1 MISFAVTTKNEG
13 GYIEKLFDQLI
24 PFCEK
29 TGDEIIVLDDNS
41 TDPYTQNLL
50 FRHADT
56 DQIQLHHRTFDGNFA
71 EHKNYLNSL
80 CQGEYIFQVD
90 ADETL
95 NENLLNYIHDLTGHN
110 SEVDLFWIPRVN
122 IVNGLTNED
131 IQRWGWSVNE
141 NNWVMFP
148 DYQGRLY
155 KNLDNIKWQNKVH
168 ERISGHKTE
177 AHLPAEEEWVLYHI
191 KDILRQR
198 EQNNY
203 YATITR

>member
-13 GYIEKLFDQLI
+13 DYIQKLFDQLI

-50 FRHADT
+50 FRYADT
-56 DQIQLHHRTFDGNFA
+56 EQIQLHHRTFDGNFA

-177 AHLPAEEEWVLYHI
+177 AHLPAEEEWALYHI

>member
-1 MISFAVTTKNEG
+1 MISFAVTTHNEG
-13 GYIEKLFDQLI
+13 EYIQKLFDQLI

-29 TGDEIIVLDDNS
+29 TGDEIVVLDDNS

-50 FRHADT
+50 FRYADT
-56 DQIQLHHRTFDGNFA
+56 DQIQLHYRKFEGDFA

-80 CQGEYIFQVD
+80 CSGEYICQID

-95 NENLLNYIHDLTGHN
+95 NKNLLKYLHDLTGHN
-110 SEVDLFWIPRVN
+110 SSVDLFWLPRVN
-122 IVNGLTNED
+122 IVNGLTDDD
-131 IQRWGWSVNE
+131 IRKWGWGLNDKG
-141 NNWVMFP
+141 WVMFP

-155 KNLDNIKWQNKVH
+155 KNSPDIKWERKVH
-168 ERISGHKTE
+168 ERIVGHKIE
-177 AHLPAEEEWVLYHI
+177 AHLPAEEEWALYHI
-191 KDILRQR
+191 KDISRQR